1 MRRDALSQTLV
12 RELRSKSWLTDVN
25 DQVVMR
31 VVIFMTWQGVQCGT
45 RVKRMRHVSTEWDTC
60 IWSDM
65 WHLIATRWANG
76 HDIVPKILGVY
87 KQGCVIHLK
96 SFWELKSERE
106 LKRDGCHEGDQWV
119 GTRIWWYEL
128 LIGMTC
134 YYMQV
139 KTERRLET
147 KAEASLLTSQVSSS
161 TLTPV
166 VVDVCVVTQYA
177 DYLYCN
183 IFIL

>member
-1 MRRDALSQTLV
+1 
-12 RELRSKSWLTDVN
+12 
-25 DQVVMR
+25 
-31 VVIFMTWQGVQCGT
+31 
-45 RVKRMRHVSTEWDTC
+45 
-60 IWSDM
+60 
-65 WHLIATRWANG
+65 
-76 HDIVPKILGVY
+76 
-87 KQGCVIHLK
+87 
-96 SFWELKSERE
+96 
-106 LKRDGCHEGDQWV
+106 
-119 GTRIWWYEL
+119 
-128 LIGMTC
+128 MTC